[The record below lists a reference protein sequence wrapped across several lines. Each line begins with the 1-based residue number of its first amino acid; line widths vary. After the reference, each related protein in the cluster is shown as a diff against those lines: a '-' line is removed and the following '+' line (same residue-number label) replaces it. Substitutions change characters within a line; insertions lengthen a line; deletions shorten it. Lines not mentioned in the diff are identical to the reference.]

1 MVGGKKRSGEF
12 FSLRWE
18 GKRPPNHVN
27 GELPVPTVET
37 DAGRLYGGDNLR
49 IAAALL
55 PHYRGKV
62 SLIYAD
68 PPYGVGGVFHAR
80 SAAGRHRTARAY
92 HDPRG
97 ISEVQAFY
105 ELLFFFRALLK
116 DTGVMWVQ
124 CDWRR
129 SAVYRLLLDEVFGTE
144 NFINHIIWG
153 YKTGGV
159 SPARGFA
166 RKHDDILVYGKTKR
180 ARIEP
185 HRQKS
190 YVPTLPEPHTPS
202 GKRLGVKRDAVCDL
216 CGRGRP
222 GQKYRAVIGR
232 DVWDDIPALFRNDA
246 EIVGYDTQ
254 KPEALL
260 ERIIK
265 AGSRRGELVMDLY
278 SGSGTTAAV
287 AERLGRRWIAAD
299 KGASALRVSKQR
311 LLAVT
316 RGGLA
321 CD

>member
-1 MVGGKKRSGEF
+1 MARVGRGNTEGF
-12 FSLRWE
+12 ALLWQ
-18 GKRPPNHVN
+18 GKRPPRSGAEV
-27 GELPVPTVET
+27 LPAAVHQTKL
-37 DAGRLYGGDNLR
+37 GSLYRGDNLR
-49 IAAALL
+49 IGSALL
-55 PHYRGKV
+55 ARQRGKV
-62 SLIYAD
+62 ALIYAD
-68 PPYGVGGVFHAR
+68 PPYGVGGFFHAR
-80 SAAGRHRTARAY
+80 AAKGSGRDARAY

-97 ISEVQAFY
+97 VSEVQAFY
-105 ELLFFFRALLK
+105 ELLFTFHALLK
-116 DTGVMWVQ
+116 DQGTIWVQ

-129 SAVYRLLLDEVFGTE
+129 SAVYRLLLDEVFGPE

-159 SPARGFA
+159 SPSRGFA
-166 RKHDDILVYGKTKR
+166 RKHDDILVYGKTKQ

-202 GKRLGVKRDAVCDL
+202 GKRLGVKRDATCDL
-216 CGRGRP
+216 CGQGSP
-222 GQKYRAVIGR
+222 GQKYRTVIGR

-265 AGSRRGELVMDLY
+265 AGSRRGELVIDLY

-299 KGASALRVSKQR
+299 KGAAALRVSRRR
-311 LLAVT
+311 LQAVA
-316 RGGLA
+316 RRRA
-321 CD
+321 PK

>member
-1 MVGGKKRSGEF
+1 MALV
-12 FSLRWE
+12 WE
-18 GKRPPNHVN
+18 GKARLRPVAAK
-27 GELPVPTVET
+27 LPAPVFQSQRGT
-37 DAGRLYGGDNLR
+37 LYRGDNHQ

-55 PHYRGKV
+55 PQYRGKV

-68 PPYGVGGVFHAR
+68 PPYGVGGFFHAR
-80 SAAGRHRTARAY
+80 SAAGQGRTARAY

-97 ISEVQAFY
+97 VSEVQSFY
-105 ELLFFFRALLK
+105 ELLFLFRALLQ
-116 DTGVMWVQ
+116 DNGTIWVQ

-129 SAVYRLLLDEVFGTE
+129 NAIFRLLMDEVLGPE

-159 SPARGFA
+159 SPGRGFA
-166 RKHDDILVYGKTKR
+166 RKHDDILVYGKTKN

-202 GKRLGVKRDAVCDL
+202 GKRLGVKRDKSCDL
-216 CGRGRP
+216 CGHGSP
-222 GQKYRAVIGR
+222 GQKYRSVIGR
-232 DVWDDIPALFRNDA
+232 DVWDDIPALFRNDT

-260 ERIIK
+260 ERILS

-278 SGSGTTAAV
+278 SGSGTTAVV

-299 KGASALRVSKQR
+299 KGAAALRVSKQR
-311 LLAVT
+311 LQAAGRRRVSK
-316 RGGLA
+316 
-321 CD
+321 

>member
-1 MVGGKKRSGEF
+1 VTARKKPIGGSVA
-12 FSLRWE
+12 LVWE
-18 GKRPPNHVN
+18 GKAPPRPVTA
-27 GELPVPTVET
+27 ELPAPIFVSR
-37 DAGRLYGGDNLR
+37 GGSLYGGDNHR
-49 IAAALL
+49 IAAGLL
-55 PHYRGKV
+55 PRCRGKV

-68 PPYGVGGVFHAR
+68 PPYGVGGFFHAR
-80 SAAGRHRTARAY
+80 GAKGGRRTARAY

-97 ISEVQAFY
+97 VSEVQSFY
-105 ELLFFFRALLK
+105 ELLFLFRALLK
-116 DTGVMWVQ
+116 DNGTVWVQ

-129 SAVYRLLLDEVFGTE
+129 SAIFRLLMDEVFGPE

-166 RKHDDILVYGKTKR
+166 RKHDDILVYGKTKQ
-180 ARIEP
+180 AHIEP

-202 GKRLGVKRDAVCDL
+202 GKRLGVKRDNTCEL
-216 CGRGRP
+216 CGEGRP

-232 DVWDDIPALFRNDA
+232 DVWDDIPALFRNDK

-260 ERIIK
+260 ERIIRC
-265 AGSRRGELVMDLY
+265 GSKRGDLVMDLF
-278 SGSGTTAAV
+278 SGSGTTAVV

-299 KGASALRVSKQR
+299 KGAVALRVAAKR
-311 LLAVT
+311 LK
-316 RGGLA
+316 
-321 CD
+321 DI